1 MANVNQGTSVLPPT
15 LSSVAY
21 IVAVLQDIGNPKPVG
36 YRIIA
41 VSGLKGSIDVRD
53 VPYDLVKDMLRRGAR
68 LENAELDKDLEVH
81 ITQGSYKAYPRIDSS
96 TSALRGRNGLT
107 VIYGVENDA
116 GDVVGYGVVDGC
128 GTVGNISAKRLLQLS
143 NQYMPT
149 NWEVYTKDAG
159 DKRIRLK
166 SGNLRRVALK
176 KKAVVQSISS
186 KMESEDITRAK
197 IEANAEALKQIED
210 DQRQVQNNVDKAMSA
225 EMVNSKKLAE
235 SEAFKRYDAA
245 LKALD
250 DFSTSLSQGTFRG
263 DMDLERKRLNE
274 ELADALKEYQ
284 EKCQEA
290 RDSYITDYGAATS
303 LPALTVTGI
312 VDSSIHPNVSKS
324 ANTKMVQVANNL
336 NLISPY
342 YGSMYSAVPK
352 MFSMTIPTMAVSEK
366 EMFINPAFLMQLPI
380 SEATFIYIHEM
391 LHIALQHTARHGK
404 RNNELW
410 NIACDIYI
418 NELICRDFGI
428 QYGEPNE
435 KKFEVTGS
443 NGKKYVGVLK
453 CPDKGCFLSTVG
465 ETLDFSRDTAES
477 IYRRLYEEN
486 KDSMQ
491 QQSSSGQGQS
501 SQQGGQ
507 SQQQNGQSGQNGQT
521 GQGQQSSQSGQGGQ
535 SGQGQ
540 QSTQDMGSNAQGS
553 MSQSGQQ
560 SNGNDSSSGQG
571 SQSGQGQGSFN
582 GQSGQQSGQ
591 SGQGQDSTGSPQGQN
606 NSGMNNTDGMQSGND
621 SGWSSA
627 GTEAKGDSTLQ
638 DDIANSN
645 IDDYRNKTISR
656 EIIYKG
662 KKLSVTTTMDVM
674 SDKKIAESENP
685 AEGSWDGSRDAI
697 TRIITKRKL
706 DEQSGKGF
714 SLTSGE
720 ELVERSID
728 FALSSQRDWRVILR
742 HMANKKPKKTYNIN
756 NPDRKLMNMGVTVAS
771 RQPIGKKTTISG
783 IKFCVDVSGSI
794 GEKELHR
801 VFTTIAQILNEY
813 KVDAEMIY
821 WDTQITNVGSF
832 EDLKGML
839 AVKPL
844 GCGGTDVRCVFDY
857 LTKKTKFKGMT
868 EETPV
873 KDISCVIIFT
883 DGCFAHNFD
892 EYARFFAKKVVWVID
907 DEAPPT
913 KPPFGIVAKE
923 KLS

>member
-53 VPYDLVKDMLRRGAR
+53 VPYDLVRDMLKRGAR

-186 KMESEDITRAK
+186 KMESEDVTRAK

-380 SEATFIYIHEM
+380 SEATFVYIHEM

-410 NIACDIYI
+410 NIACDIYV

-486 KDSMQ
+486 KDNMQ
-491 QQSSSGQGQS
+491 QQSSSGQGQGQS

-507 SQQQNGQSGQNGQT
+507 SQQQNGQSGQTGQT

-540 QSTQDMGSNAQGS
+540 QSTQDSTGSS
-553 MSQSGQQ
+553 
-560 SNGNDSSSGQG
+560 
-571 SQSGQGQGSFN
+571 
-582 GQSGQQSGQ
+582 
-591 SGQGQDSTGSPQGQN
+591 QGQD
-606 NSGMNNTDGMQSGND
+606 NSGMSNTDGMQSGND

-706 DEQSGKGF
+706 DEQSGKSF